1 MGDESEATGNQQPAV
16 KTKWWRRLR
25 WIDWIYLLVLASF
38 VWFVLDIALTGPVN
52 RVHNWLKRD
61 EFDYH
66 REKWESSGITHYR
79 YDPQVAGD
87 GGTAKGYL
95 IARCCNTFSI
105 SPSLPVSS
113 IFPLRP
119 PL

>member
-79 YDPQVAGD
+79 M
-87 GGTAKGYL
+87 
-95 IARCCNTFSI
+95 TFWYTN
-105 SPSLPVSS
+105 P
-113 IFPLRP
+113 
-119 PL
+119 